1 MIDSTGDTDSTIH
14 LCYIRLLSFAL
25 PRNIIISPGTLLSGG
40 FAELECVIDFIVAE
54 LDVAMIG
61 YKKTGNFVDIQCGGK
76 KNMKRQNN
84 EKHIAFRKKKYTYVC
99 YAGRGTGLGD

>member
-40 FAELECVIDFIVAE
+40 FAELECVIDLHCSRV
-54 LDVAMIG
+54 
-61 YKKTGNFVDIQCGGK
+61 
-76 KNMKRQNN
+76 
-84 EKHIAFRKKKYTYVC
+84 
-99 YAGRGTGLGD
+99 GRSNDRV